1 MRHDNNHIDDLIA
14 KYLTGEATADEM
26 SYVDTWVLE
35 NESNRRHF
43 DHFRVIFSQSTQS
56 RVQPFNADVAWEK
69 VKTRIDQQKGKT
81 ILFEPQRPAIQLYL
95 KIAASIILILGIGYV
110 FFWYNNQGVT
120 SLEVITGNQSQSDT
134 LPDGSGVYLNK
145 ATQLS
150 YSFDKKKKAHHVKL
164 KGEAY
169 FNIHHNNK
177 EQFIVDAGGVFI
189 RDIGTSF
196 NVKAY
201 PDSSLVEVVV
211 EEGEVMFFTDTD
223 SGLYLKKDGRGIYD
237 KKTKRFTIAEPDPNI
252 TAYKT
257 RFFSFT
263 DADLGSVVTTLN
275 QIYSTRLVIGDSLK
289 SCRITV
295 NFQNEDIEEIA
306 GILAETLD
314 LSVSKS
320 DGQILLEGT
329 GCSVQ

>member
-1 MRHDNNHIDDLIA
+1 LWYN
-14 KYLTGEATADEM
+14 G
-26 SYVDTWVLE
+26 
-35 NESNRRHF
+35 
-43 DHFRVIFSQSTQS
+43 QS
-56 RVQPFNADVAWEK
+56 R
-69 VKTRIDQQKGKT
+69 
-81 ILFEPQRPAIQLYL
+81 
-95 KIAASIILILGIGYV
+95 
-110 FFWYNNQGVT
+110 T
-120 SLEVITGNQSQSDT
+120 SLDVITGNHSKSDT

-150 YSFDKKKKAHHVKL
+150 YNFDKKKNAHLVKL

-169 FNIHHNNK
+169 FNIHHNNEEK
-177 EQFIVDAGGVFI
+177 FIVDAGGVFI
-189 RDIGTSF
+189 KDIGTSF

-201 PDSSLVEVVV
+201 PDSNLVEVVV

-237 KKTKRFTIAEPDPNI
+237 KKTKQFTIAAPDPNI

-263 DADLGSVVTTLN
+263 DADLGSVVNTLN
-275 QIYSTRLVIGDSLK
+275 QIYSTRLVIGNSLK

-314 LSVSKS
+314 LSVSQS
-320 DGQILLEGT
+320 NGQILLEGP